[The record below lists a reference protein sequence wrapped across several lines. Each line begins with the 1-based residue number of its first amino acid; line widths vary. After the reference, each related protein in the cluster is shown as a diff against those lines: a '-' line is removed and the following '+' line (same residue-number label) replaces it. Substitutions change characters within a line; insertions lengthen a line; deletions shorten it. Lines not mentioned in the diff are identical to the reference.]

1 MGKTIEEMNLTE
13 LKQLKLEIN
22 KRESKIKEDLNRR
35 RDRENYSK
43 LEGLPLMRPVKGFEG
58 LYSVTK
64 DGKVYSLLR
73 NKFLKQH
80 KNEKG
85 YLGVNLNKNGKVY
98 NKRVSRMVAEAYI
111 PNPNN
116 YPQVN
121 HKNYIRD
128 DNRVEN
134 LEWCDNVYN
143 SCYSLPNKK
152 YNRKPKSGEKH
163 ITKQGNFYLVRLY
176 VGGYESKAFRT
187 MEEAKIYRDR
197 RIEERKLSVNTV

>member
-13 LKQLKLEIN
+13 LKQLKAEIN
-22 KRESKIKEDLNRR
+22 KRESKIKADLRR
-35 RDRENYSK
+35 EQDSINNSN
-43 LEGLPLMRPVKGFEG
+43 LEELPLMRPVKGFEG

-64 DGKVYSLLR
+64 DGKVYSLIKNR
-73 NKFLKQH
+73 FLKQH

-85 YLGVNLNKNGKVY
+85 YLYVNLKKEGKPY
-98 NKRVSRMVAEAYI
+98 KKRVNRIVAESYI

-116 YPQVN
+116 YAQVN
-121 HKNYIRD
+121 HINYVRD

-143 SCYSLPNKK
+143 SCYSLPNRK
-152 YNRKPKSGEKH
+152 YNRKPKSGERH

-187 MEEAKIYRDR
+187 MEEAIDFRDR
-197 RIEERKLSVNTV
+197 RIEERGLTISSV